1 MPEPELRVNAAFAAR
16 YGRYRRREELQRLQD
31 RYGDDGGGGSSGSSS
46 ESDSSGDD
54 VDLDPR
60 LERDFY
66 RTLALLKTRDPRI
79 YQKDATFYSQ
89 EASSVE
95 SDAGER
101 PERPEKPMFL
111 KDYERKVMLEKEGK
125 YVDEED
131 EEDEEAAAKRRKQ
144 VASKSYVEEQRELKE
159 SFRAFVADSEE
170 EEEDGGEGGSA
181 LLRRR
186 SQTAEEKAH
195 EEEDYIRWLK
205 GQGEAPAEPL
215 QDLAP
220 LQRYWNDPA
229 LDPGERFL
237 RDYVLN
243 QGYREEE
250 EEEEEEEDG
259 GEGGPG
265 DSSDE
270 GELFLEKQEA
280 FERRYNFRFEEPDG
294 QQVRTY
300 PRSIATSVRRRD
312 ERRKEKRERV
322 RERKKKEKL
331 RKREELKQ
339 LKNLKREEIAARLAR
354 LRQATGNAAV
364 GFSERLLE
372 DDFDPAQH
380 DRLMEEFFGD
390 DYYGRGEEEKPRF
403 EEEEGLD
410 DDWNWDTWTGR
421 DEEEEEEEEEE
432 AGGSRQPH
440 CEDPDFV
447 MDADYDPQAPPG
459 KRLRKEAPSLGKRRR
474 KTRFRE
480 AVEREKPAF
489 DPAAGTFEQY
499 LDEYYRLDYEDL
511 VGDLPC
517 RFKYRSVVPCDFGLT
532 TEEILAADD
541 KELNRWCSL
550 RKTCMYRSEREERQD
565 QANYSRRA
573 QNAWKKQQ
581 ILKSL
586 SAAAEEPAQ
595 APAAKAKVG
604 KKQRDKR
611 RRQEAPGAGAV
622 PEAPAAEQPP
632 APAAAAEEERG
643 GAGGGR
649 QSPPR
654 LSRPGRARPEA
665 SGRPRRGAGPRGPP
679 VAFVKTHKTGSS
691 TLQNI
696 LFRAA
701 ERRNLTLAF
710 PRYTFQFA
718 YPQPFSPAFAEPPPP
733 GAAGYDLLLSH
744 LRLEPAALRRLM
756 PPGTVFL
763 TILRDPV
770 RTYRSVFHYYC
781 GSVPAF
787 QPLRNRSRPLAA
799 FLRRPRRYYDPRE
812 PGNGLARNPMAF
824 DLGLEA
830 GGDPSGSGGAWQR
843 ELERLNRTFGLV
855 LIAERFEESL
865 LLARELL
872 GLRLEELAFVPL
884 NARRP
889 GDEAALSP
897 GDVRRLRAWNW
908 LDVRLYR
915 FFRAVLRGRV
925 ERYGRRR
932 MSRDLGA
939 LCALLRD
946 ARRRCLR
953 GGPVGP
959 AETPDELR
967 PWQPDAAVVLGYR
980 LRPELA
986 GAQRRRCQRMVW
998 PELQYHA
1005 YLYRRQ
1011 YGRDMPVPP
1020 PD

>member
-31 RYGDDGGGGSSGSSS
+31 RYGDDGGDDGSDSSS

-54 VDLDPR
+54 VAVDPR

-66 RTLALLKTRDPRI
+66 RTLALLKTKDPRI

-89 EASSVE
+89 EDSSTE
-95 SDAGER
+95 SDAEQWER
-101 PERPEKPMFL
+101 LEKPMYL

-131 EEDEEAAAKRRKQ
+131 EEDEEAAARRRKK

-170 EEEDGGEGGSA
+170 EEEEEDGDKGGSA

-186 SQTAEEKAH
+186 SRTAEEKAR

-205 GQGEAPAEPL
+205 GQGDVAEEPL
-215 QDLAP
+215 RDLAP
-220 LQRYWNDPA
+220 LRRYWNDPA
-229 LDPGERFL
+229 LEPGERFL

-259 GEGGPG
+259 EGGPG
-265 DSSDE
+265 ASAARPDLADSSDE
-270 GELFLEKQEA
+270 GELFLAKQEA
-280 FERRYNFRFEEPDG
+280 FERRYNFRFEEPDA

-312 ERRKEKRERV
+312 ERRKEKREQI
-322 RERKKKEKL
+322 RERKKKEKA

-354 LRQATGNAAV
+354 LREATGNAAV

-372 DDFDPAQH
+372 EDFDPAQH

-390 DYYGRGEEEKPRF
+390 DYYGRGEEEKPQF

-421 DEEEEEEEEEE
+421 DEEEEE

-447 MDADYDPQAPPG
+447 MDADYDPQAPPAPSR
-459 KRLRKEAPSLGKRRR
+459 KRLKKEAPSLGKKRR

-480 AVEREKPAF
+480 AVEQEKPAF

-532 TEEILAADD
+532 TDEILAADD

-586 SAAAEEPAQ
+586 LATVEEPEQ

-604 KKQRDKR
+604 KKRRDKR
-611 RRQEAPGAGAV
+611 WRQEAPGTE
-622 PEAPAAEQPP
+622 PEPAPAPTTEQPP
-632 APAAAAEEERG
+632 APAVA
-643 GAGGGR
+643 
-649 QSPPR
+649 
-654 LSRPGRARPEA
+654 PGP
-665 SGRPRRGAGPRGPP
+665 
-679 VAFVKTHKTGSS
+679 
-691 TLQNI
+691 
-696 LFRAA
+696 AA
-701 ERRNLTLAF
+701 ER
-710 PRYTFQFA
+710 PRPRGTA
-718 YPQPFSPAFAEPPPP
+718 LL
-733 GAAGYDLLLSH
+733 GAAVRLGGREFSGK
-744 LRLEPAALRRLM
+744 RLEA
-756 PPGTVFL
+756 
-763 TILRDPV
+763 
-770 RTYRSVFHYYC
+770 Y
-781 GSVPAF
+781 
-787 QPLRNRSRPLAA
+787 
-799 FLRRPRRYYDPRE
+799 
-812 PGNGLARNPMAF
+812 GLNP
-824 DLGLEA
+824 
-830 GGDPSGSGGAWQR
+830 
-843 ELERLNRTFGLV
+843 
-855 LIAERFEESL
+855 
-865 LLARELL
+865 
-872 GLRLEELAFVPL
+872 
-884 NARRP
+884 
-889 GDEAALSP
+889 
-897 GDVRRLRAWNW
+897 RRLR
-908 LDVRLYR
+908 YR
-915 FFRAVLRGRV
+915 Q
-925 ERYGRRR
+925 
-932 MSRDLGA
+932 
-939 LCALLRD
+939 LLRQKRKREE
-946 ARRRCLR
+946 RRGTAPGKAPR
-953 GGPVGP
+953 
-959 AETPDELR
+959 A
-967 PWQPDAAVVLGYR
+967 
-980 LRPELA
+980 
-986 GAQRRRCQRMVW
+986 
-998 PELQYHA
+998 
-1005 YLYRRQ
+1005 
-1011 YGRDMPVPP
+1011 
-1020 PD
+1020 